1 MADTVWTLIA
11 GMLVFFM
18 NLGFGCVESGFCRAK
33 NCVNILSKNF
43 IVFAATSIGFLLLGF
58 GLIKGRSD
66 IGQLERGWA
75 VAVGWLLLLSLLIG
89 AVGALALLHAAHGRP
104 RVISLEEVLPGQLA
118 DHDEARR
125 AARRLR
131 QGIVMTLACT
141 ALLVAAVALVAA
153 EEGLPGK
160 PEPDTF
166 LAAAE
171 RLGVQPERTVVVED
185 AIAGVEAGWGG
196 GFGLVIGVN
205 REVEQAEENRQA
217 LSEHGAHVVVDDLG
231 ELLAE
236 GEG

>member
-1 MADTVWTLIA
+1 MTPRRPQPSTRMAGPADLQRA
-11 GMLVFFM
+11 RAHRRMLREELPRVR
-18 NLGFGCVESGFCRAK
+18 E
-33 NCVNILSKNF
+33 
-43 IVFAATSIGFLLLGF
+43 AALAWRNGLAALLAALLGF

-141 ALLVAAVALVAA
+141 VLLVAAVAATWYGPEKGTAQLRISIPGSVVCGTV
-153 EEGLPGK
+153 EE
-160 PEPDTF
+160 
-166 LAAAE
+166 
-171 RLGVQPERTVVVED
+171 
-185 AIAGVEAGWGG
+185 VEAG
-196 GFGLVIGVN
+196 VARVKTDDGVVSV
-205 REVEQAEENRQA
+205 R
-217 LSEHGAHVVVDDLG
+217 LSTVRSMAAV
-231 ELLAE
+231 AACPKA
-236 GEG
+236 